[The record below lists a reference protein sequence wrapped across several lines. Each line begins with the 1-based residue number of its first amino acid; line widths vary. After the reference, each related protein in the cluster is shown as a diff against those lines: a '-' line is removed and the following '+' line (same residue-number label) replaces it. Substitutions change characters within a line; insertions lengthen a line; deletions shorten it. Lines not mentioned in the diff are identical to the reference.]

1 MERKGLFTLI
11 ELLVVIA
18 IIAILASMLL
28 PALAKAR
35 EKAHLVKCISNV
47 GQMGKGFMMYSDDY
61 DDQLVLYW
69 STVSGLWV
77 SGAKCWF
84 SGSQTN
90 GLVAPYLNHNMNAS
104 LGGWHRSYNNIFVA
118 SPFACPARSGFNY
131 IQKTFP
137 TGNAV
142 AYGFGI
148 TNLLGT
154 CDPGYRN
161 QKLSAVKK
169 PARSAYFGEGRYDSC
184 YTSWTTGGDRVVY
197 PHGYNADSDQA
208 FFLSDGPGGSTFL
221 FMDFHA
227 ENVARKR
234 VPNSTRESLA
244 AYSSF
249 WRFVSLTASDV
260 SYYSDTW

>member
-1 MERKGLFTLI
+1 M
-11 ELLVVIA
+11 VVIA

-61 DDQLVLYW
+61 EDQLVVYW
-69 STVSGLWV
+69 AS
-77 SGAKCWF
+77 A
-84 SGSQTN
+84 SGSWASGVKGWYHGQPTT
-90 GLVAPYLNHNMNAS
+90 GLVAPYLNHNMRAS
-104 LGGWHRSYNNIFVA
+104 LGGWFRSYNNIFVA

-137 TGNAV
+137 TGNAE
-142 AYGFGI
+142 AHGFGL
-148 TNLLGT
+148 THLLGNLT
-154 CDPGYRN
+154 YRN

-169 PARSAYFGEGRYDSC
+169 PSRSAYFGESRYNSC
-184 YTSWTTGGDRVVY
+184 STNWGSGGERVVY
-197 PHGYNADSDQA
+197 PHGYNADSDHA